1 MAISN
6 FTEFNLPRN
15 AYAAFDAVSMKQL
28 IVNRLKSSEK
38 FQDIDFEGSNIS
50 ALVDVIAYMYH
61 VLMFYLNQTSSE
73 ATFSQAELFE
83 NINKIVSLI
92 GYKAHGYHT
101 ASVTLSEFTVSS
113 DLVPGPYLL
122 PRFSSI
128 NVDGSTYTFTED
140 VFFEKSVSEI
150 ENIDSVINNS
160 IMYQGDTKE
169 YPITTALGEAFEIK
183 VITIQDL
190 INNTTIIDNNNIFV
204 FVKDVYTQKWAEW
217 KAVDTVYG
225 QEPTARVFEKRF
237 NENLNYELKFGN
249 NVNGK
254 QLNLG
259 DKIAIYYL
267 QSKGSAGRIGSN
279 LLTGRQLSLF
289 NTTRWNEIYADI
301 RISAATKLE
310 SYQLNS
316 INLNNQTAST
326 GFKNYESVDEIK
338 KNAPL
343 MFMSQNRCVT
353 VGDFESK
360 ILSKFSNIIQDTKV
374 VNNQDYTKYYLKYY
388 YDIGLERPNQEERV
402 LMNQVLF
409 SDSCD
414 FNNVYCF
421 VVPKYGAILN
431 EETPLTLPISQ
442 KQAIAE
448 SFSDTKLI
456 NQNIVVCD
464 PIYNAFDIGLPFP
477 DETNSELVR
486 NETKLKIYRDPA
498 YNTSKELIKSN
509 VFDIIQKFFDITN
522 NKLGSTLNLAQLSQD
537 ILSIPSIQKIET
549 HRNSK
554 NNQFFVSKINFVVWN
569 PLYPETTLENTS
581 QNYALQY
588 FQFPYF
594 YQISNLLNKI
604 EVI

>member
-28 IVNRLKSSEK
+28 IVNRLKASEK

-92 GYKAHGYHT
+92 GYKPHGYHT
-101 ASVTLSEFTVSS
+101 ASVALSEFTVSS
-113 DLVPGPYLL
+113 DLAPGSYLL
-122 PRFSSI
+122 PRFSYI

-140 VFFEKSVSEI
+140 VFFEKTNTGI
-150 ENIDSVINNS
+150 ENIESIINNN
-160 IMYQGDTKE
+160 ILYQGDVKE
-169 YPITTALGEAFEIK
+169 FPITTALGEAFELK
-183 VITIQDL
+183 VIAIQDL

-204 FVKDVYTQKWAEW
+204 FVRDVYSEKWVEW
-217 KAVDTVYG
+217 VEVDTVYG
-225 QEPTARVFEKRF
+225 QEPNARVFEKRF

-259 DKIAIYYL
+259 DQIAIYYI
-267 QSKGSAGRIGSN
+267 QSKGSSGRIGSN
-279 LLTGRQLSLF
+279 LLTGRQLSIY
-289 NTTRWNEIYADI
+289 NTNRWNEIYSDI
-301 RISAATKLE
+301 RTTTTNKLE
-310 SYQLNS
+310 SYQLNY
-316 INLNNQTAST
+316 INLDNQTAST
-326 GFKNYESVDEIK
+326 NFKNYETVDEIK

-360 ILSKFSNIIQDTKV
+360 ISSKFSNLIQDVKV
-374 VNNQDYTKYYLKYY
+374 VNNQNYTKYFLKYF

-431 EETPLTLPISQ
+431 EETPQTLPISQ
-442 KQAIAE
+442 KQSIVE
-448 SFSDTKLI
+448 SFANTKLI
-456 NQNIVVCD
+456 NQNVVVCD

-477 DETNSELVR
+477 EETDSETVR
-486 NETKLKIYRDPA
+486 SETYLRIFRETG
-498 YNTSKELIKSN
+498 YNTSKELIKSS
-509 VFDIIQKFFDITN
+509 VLSKIEQFFDISK
-522 NKLGSTLNLAQLSQD
+522 NKLGGILNFAQLSQD
-537 ILSIPSIQKIET
+537 ILNIPGIAKIET
-549 HRNSK
+549 FRNNPGNEFS
-554 NNQFFVSKINFVVWN
+554 VSKINVITWN
-569 PLYPETTLENTS
+569 PLYPDSTLESTS
-581 QNYALQY
+581 QNYALAY
-588 FQFPYF
+588 FQFPFF
-594 YQISNLLNKI
+594 YQISNLINKI

>member
-28 IVNRLKSSEK
+28 IVNRLKTSEK

-50 ALVDVIAYMYH
+50 ALVDVVAYMYH
-61 VLMFYLNQTSSE
+61 VLLFYVNQTSAE

-92 GYKAHGYHT
+92 GYKPHGYHT
-101 ASVTLSEFTVSS
+101 PSVTLSEFSANS
-113 DLVPGPYLL
+113 NLIPGSYLL
-122 PRFSSI
+122 PRFSYI

-140 VFFEKSVSEI
+140 VFFEKSVNES
-150 ENIDSVINNS
+150 ENIDSVVNNAVL
-160 IMYQGDTKE
+160 YQGDVKE

-204 FVKDVYTQKWAEW
+204 FVRDIYTEKWSEW
-217 KAVDTVYG
+217 KEVDTVYG
-225 QEPTARVFEKRF
+225 QESTAKVFEKRF

-249 NVNGK
+249 DVNGK
-254 QLNLG
+254 QLNAG
-259 DKIAIYYL
+259 DQIAIYYL
-267 QSKGSAGRIGSN
+267 QSKGTTGKIGSN
-279 LLTGRQLSLF
+279 LLTGRQLSLY
-289 NTTRWNEIYADI
+289 NTNRWNEIYSDI
-301 RISAATKLE
+301 RISNATKIDVN
-310 SYQLNS
+310 QLTYF
-316 INLNNQTAST
+316 NLNNETAST
-326 GFKNYESVDEIK
+326 NFKSYETVDEIK

-360 ILSKFSNIIQDTKV
+360 ISSKFSNIIENTKV
-374 VNNQDYTKYYLKYY
+374 VNNQDYTKYYLKYF
-388 YDIGLERPNQEERV
+388 YDIGLERPNQDERV

-421 VVPKYGAILN
+421 VVPKYGSILN
-431 EETPLTLPISQ
+431 EETPIGLPISQ
-442 KQAIAE
+442 KQAIVE
-448 SFSDTKLI
+448 SFNDIKLI
-456 NQNIVVCD
+456 NQNVVVCD

-477 DETNSELVR
+477 DETNTDLVR
-486 NETKLKIYRDPA
+486 AETKLKIYRDPA

-509 VFDIIQKFFDITN
+509 VFDIIQKFFDIAN
-522 NKLGSTLNLAQLSQD
+522 NKLGSILNLAQLSQD
-537 ILSIPSIQKIET
+537 ILSIPGIQKIET
-549 HRNSK
+549 HRYSK
-554 NNQFFVSKINFVVWN
+554 DNEFFVSKINFVVWN
-569 PLYPETTLENTS
+569 PLYPEATLENTS

-588 FQFPYF
+588 FQFPFF

>member
-28 IVNRLKSSEK
+28 IVNRLKASEK

-92 GYKAHGYHT
+92 GYKPHGYHT
-101 ASVTLSEFTVSS
+101 ASVALSEFTVSS
-113 DLVPGPYLL
+113 DLAPGSYLL
-122 PRFSSI
+122 PRFSYI

-140 VFFEKSVSEI
+140 VFFEKTNSSS
-150 ENIDSVINNS
+150 ENIESVINNN
-160 IMYQGDTKE
+160 ILYQGDVKE
-169 YPITTALGEAFEIK
+169 FPITTALGEAFELK
-183 VITIQDL
+183 VIAIQDL

-204 FVKDVYTQKWAEW
+204 FVRDVYSEKWVEW
-217 KAVDTVYG
+217 VEVDTVYG
-225 QEPTARVFEKRF
+225 QEPNARVFEKRF

-259 DKIAIYYL
+259 DQIAIYYI
-267 QSKGSAGRIGSN
+267 QSKGSSGRIGSN
-279 LLTGRQLSLF
+279 LLTGRQLSIY
-289 NTTRWNEIYADI
+289 NTNRWNEIYSDI
-301 RISAATKLE
+301 RTTTTNKLE
-310 SYQLNS
+310 SYQLNY
-316 INLNNQTAST
+316 INLDNQTAST
-326 GFKNYESVDEIK
+326 NFKNYETVDEIK

-343 MFMSQNRCVT
+343 MLMSQNRCVT

-360 ILSKFSNIIQDTKV
+360 ISSKFSNLIQDVKV
-374 VNNQDYTKYYLKYY
+374 VNNQNYTKYFLKYF

-431 EETPLTLPISQ
+431 EETPQTLPISQ
-442 KQAIAE
+442 KQSIVE
-448 SFSDTKLI
+448 SFANTKLI
-456 NQNIVVCD
+456 NQNVVVCD

-477 DETNSELVR
+477 EETDSETVR
-486 NETKLKIYRDPA
+486 SETYLRIYRETG
-498 YNTSKELIKSN
+498 YNTSKELIKSS
-509 VFDIIQKFFDITN
+509 VLSKIEQFFNLSN
-522 NKLGSTLNLAQLSQD
+522 NKLGGILNFAQLSQD
-537 ILSIPSIQKIET
+537 ILNIPGIAKIET
-549 HRNSK
+549 FRNNPGNEFS
-554 NNQFFVSKINFVVWN
+554 VSKINVITWN
-569 PLYPETTLENTS
+569 PLYPDSTLESTS
-581 QNYALQY
+581 QNYALAY
-588 FQFPYF
+588 FQFPFF
-594 YQISNLLNKI
+594 YQISNLINKI

>member
-28 IVNRLKSSEK
+28 IVNRLKTSEK

-50 ALVDVIAYMYH
+50 ALVDVVAYMYH
-61 VLMFYLNQTSSE
+61 VLLFYVNQTSSE
-73 ATFSQAELFE
+73 ATFSQSELFE

-92 GYKAHGYHT
+92 GYKPHGYHT
-101 ASVTLSEFTVSS
+101 PSVTLSEFSANS
-113 DLVPGPYLL
+113 NLIPGSYLL
-122 PRFSSI
+122 PRFSYI

-140 VFFEKSVSEI
+140 VFFEKSVNES
-150 ENIDSVINNS
+150 ENIDSVVNNVVL
-160 IMYQGDTKE
+160 YQGDVKE

-204 FVKDVYTQKWAEW
+204 FVRDIYTEKWSEW
-217 KAVDTVYG
+217 KEVDTVYG
-225 QEPTARVFEKRF
+225 QESTAKVFEKRF

-249 NVNGK
+249 DVNGK
-254 QLNLG
+254 QLNAG
-259 DKIAIYYL
+259 DQIAIYYL
-267 QSKGSAGRIGSN
+267 QSKGTTGKIGSN
-279 LLTGRQLSLF
+279 LLTGRQLSLY
-289 NTTRWNEIYADI
+289 NTNRWNEIYSHI
-301 RISAATKLE
+301 RISNATKIDVN
-310 SYQLNS
+310 QLTYF
-316 INLNNQTAST
+316 NLNNETAST
-326 GFKNYESVDEIK
+326 NFKSYETVDEIK

-360 ILSKFSNIIQDTKV
+360 ILSKFSNIIENTKV
-374 VNNQDYTKYYLKYY
+374 VNNQDYTKYYLKYF
-388 YDIGLERPNQEERV
+388 YDIGLERPNQDERV

-421 VVPKYGAILN
+421 VVPKYGSILN
-431 EETPLTLPISQ
+431 EETPIGLPISQ
-442 KQAIAE
+442 KQAIVE
-448 SFSDTKLI
+448 SFNDIKLI
-456 NQNIVVCD
+456 NQNVVVCD

-477 DETNSELVR
+477 DETNTDLVR
-486 NETKLKIYRDPA
+486 AETKLKIYRDPA

-509 VFDIIQKFFDITN
+509 VFDIIQKFFDISN
-522 NKLGSTLNLAQLSQD
+522 NKLGSILNLAQLSQD
-537 ILSIPSIQKIET
+537 ILSIPGIQKIET
-549 HRNSK
+549 HRYSK
-554 NNQFFVSKINFVVWN
+554 DNEFFVSKINFVVWN
-569 PLYPETTLENTS
+569 PLYPEATLENTS

-588 FQFPYF
+588 FQFPFF

>member
-28 IVNRLKSSEK
+28 IINRLKTSEK

-50 ALVDVIAYMYH
+50 ALVDVVAYMYH
-61 VLMFYLNQTSSE
+61 VMMFYLNQTSAE
-73 ATFSQAELFE
+73 ASFSQAELFE

-92 GYKAHGYHT
+92 GYKPHGYHT
-101 ASVTLSEFTVSS
+101 PSVTLSEFNVESQIPAGS
-113 DLVPGPYLL
+113 YLL
-122 PRFSSI
+122 PRFTSI
-128 NVDGSTYTFTED
+128 NVDGSTYVFTED
-140 VFFEKSVSEI
+140 VFFEKTGSSR
-150 ENIDSVINNS
+150 ENIDSVINNN
-160 IMYQGDTKE
+160 ILYQGNVKE
-169 YPITTALGEAFEIK
+169 YPTITALGEPFELK

-204 FVKDVYTQKWAEW
+204 FVRDVYTEKWVEW
-217 KAVDTVYG
+217 KEVDTVYG
-225 QEPTARVFEKRF
+225 QDPNARVFEKRF

-259 DKIAIYYL
+259 DQVAIYYL
-267 QSKGSAGRIGSN
+267 QSRGSSGKIGSY
-279 LLTGRQLSLF
+279 LLTGRTLALYNSS
-289 NTTRWNEIYADI
+289 RWSQIYPDI
-301 RISAATKLE
+301 NIS
-310 SYQLNS
+310 SSQQISVNQIGFIS
-316 INLNNQTAST
+316 LNNQNAST
-326 GFKNYESVDEIK
+326 DFKNFESTEEIK
-338 KNAPL
+338 RNAPL

-360 ILSKFSNIIQDTKV
+360 ISSKFANLIEDVKV
-374 VNNQDYTKYYLKYY
+374 VNNQLYTKEFLKYF

-402 LMNQVLF
+402 LLNQVLF

-442 KQAIAE
+442 KQAIVE

-456 NQNIVVCD
+456 NQNVVVCD
-464 PIYNAFDIGLPFP
+464 PIYNAFDIGMPFP
-477 DETNSELVR
+477 EETDSELVR
-486 NETKLKIYRDPA
+486 AETFLRIYRETG
-498 YNTSKELIKSN
+498 YNTSKELIKSS
-509 VFDIIQKFFDITN
+509 VLGIIEQFFNISN
-522 NKLGSTLNLAQLSQD
+522 NKLGGILNFAQLSQD
-537 ILSIPSIQKIET
+537 ILNIPGISKIET
-549 HRNSK
+549 FRNNPGNTFSV
-554 NNQFFVSKINFVVWN
+554 NRINFITWN
-569 PLYPETTLENTS
+569 PLYPDSTLESTS
-581 QNYALQY
+581 QNYSLKY
-588 FQFPYF
+588 FQFPFF

>member
-1 MAISN
+1 MSITN

-28 IVNRLKSSEK
+28 IVNRLKASEK

-61 VLMFYLNQTSSE
+61 VMMFYLNQTSSE

-92 GYKAHGYHT
+92 GYKPHGYHT
-101 ASVTLSEFTVSS
+101 ASVTISEFTANS
-113 DLVPGPYLL
+113 DLSPGSYLL
-122 PRFSSI
+122 PRFSSVD
-128 NVDGSTYTFTED
+128 VDGSSYTFTED
-140 VFFEKSVSEI
+140 IFFEKTISND
-150 ENIDSVINNS
+150 ENIESVINNN
-160 IMYQGDTKE
+160 ILYQGNVKE
-169 YPITTALGEAFEIK
+169 YPTTTALGEAFEIK
-183 VITIQDL
+183 TITIQDL
-190 INNTTIIDNNNIFV
+190 INNTTVIDNNNIFV
-204 FVKDVYTQKWAEW
+204 FIRDVYTEKWTEW
-217 KAVDTVYG
+217 KEVDTVYG
-225 QEPTARVFEKRF
+225 QDPGARVFEKRF

-259 DKIAIYYL
+259 DQIAIYYL
-267 QSKGSAGRIGSN
+267 QSKGTTGRIGSN
-279 LLTGRQLSLF
+279 LLTGRQLSLYNTNRWSEIYSDIKTS
-289 NTTRWNEIYADI
+289 NTTQ
-301 RISAATKLE
+301 LE
-310 SYQLNS
+310 AYQLNY

-326 GFKNYESVDEIK
+326 NFKSYESAEEIK

-360 ILSKFSNIIQDTKV
+360 ILSKFSNIIEDVKV
-374 VNNQDYTKYYLKYY
+374 VNNQNYTKYFLKYF

-421 VVPKYGAILN
+421 VVPKYGAIQN
-431 EETPLTLPISQ
+431 EESPLTLPISQ
-442 KQAIAE
+442 KLAINE
-448 SFSDTKLI
+448 SFADTKLI
-456 NQNIVVCD
+456 NQNVVICD

-477 DETNSELVR
+477 NETNAELVR
-486 NETKLKIYRDPA
+486 SETKLKIYRDPA

-509 VFDIIQKFFDITN
+509 VFDIIQKFFDISN
-522 NKLGSTLNLAQLSQD
+522 NKLGNTLNFTQLSQD
-537 ILSIPSIQKIET
+537 ILNIPGIQKIET
-549 HRNSK
+549 YRDSPG
-554 NNQFFVSKINFVVWN
+554 NQFFVSRINFVVWN
-569 PLYPETTLENTS
+569 PLYPEATLENTS
-581 QNYALQY
+581 QNYAMQY
-588 FQFPYF
+588 FQFPFF

>member
-28 IVNRLKSSEK
+28 IINRLKASEK

-50 ALVDVIAYMYH
+50 ALVDMVAYMYH

-73 ATFSQAELFE
+73 STFSQSELFE

-92 GYKAHGYHT
+92 GYKPHGYHT
-101 ASVTLSEFTVSS
+101 SSVTISEFTVGEQI
-113 DLVPGPYLL
+113 PAGPYLI
-122 PRFSSI
+122 PRFTSI
-128 NVDGSTYTFTED
+128 NVDGSTYVFTED
-140 VFFEKSVSEI
+140 IFFEKITSSF
-150 ENIDSVINNS
+150 ENIESVINNS
-160 IMYQGDTKE
+160 VLYQGDVKE
-169 YPITTALGEAFEIK
+169 YPTSLALGEAFELK
-183 VITIQDL
+183 VIAIQDL

-204 FVKDVYTQKWAEW
+204 FVRDVYTEKWVEW
-217 KAVDTVYG
+217 KEVDTLYD
-225 QEPTARVFEKRF
+225 QEPTSRVFEKRF

-259 DKIAIYYL
+259 DQIAIYYL
-267 QSKGSAGRIGSN
+267 QSRGSAGKIGSN
-279 LLTGRQLSLF
+279 LLTGRSLALY
-289 NTTRWNEIYADI
+289 NTNRWSEIYQDI
-301 RISAATKLE
+301 KFSSSQEI
-310 SYQLNS
+310 S
-316 INLNNQTAST
+316 INQIGYITINNQNAST
-326 GFKNYESVDEIK
+326 DFKTFETTDQIK

-360 ILSKFSNIIQDTKV
+360 ISAKFSNIIEDTKV
-374 VNNQDYTKYYLKYY
+374 VNNQSYTKEFLKYF

-421 VVPKYGAILN
+421 VVPKLGAILN
-431 EETPLTLPISQ
+431 EETPQTLPISQ
-442 KQAIAE
+442 KQSIVE
-448 SFSDTKLI
+448 SFANTKLI
-456 NQNIVVCD
+456 NQNVVVCD

-477 DETNSELVR
+477 EETDSETVR
-486 NETKLKIYRDPA
+486 SETYLKIYRETG
-498 YNTSKELIKSN
+498 YNTSKELIKSS
-509 VFDIIQKFFDITN
+509 VLSKIEQFFNLSN
-522 NKLGSTLNLAQLSQD
+522 NKLGGILNFAQLSQD
-537 ILSIPSIQKIET
+537 ILNIPGIAKIET
-549 HRNSK
+549 FRNNPGNEFS
-554 NNQFFVSKINFVVWN
+554 VSRINVITWN
-569 PLYPETTLENTS
+569 PLYPDSTLESTS
-581 QNYALQY
+581 QNYALKY
-588 FQFPYF
+588 FQFPFF
-594 YQISNLLNKI
+594 YQISNLINKI